1 MSEIQRQEAK
11 QFEKYELEKS
21 NFTRSALKREKQ
33 TVKTKLTVDGGR
45 HAPSLL

>member
-1 MSEIQRQEAK
+1 MSEIQRQEAR

-21 NFTRSALKREKQ
+21 NFTRSAQCGQEW
-33 TVKTKLTVDGGR
+33 TVKTKFTVDGGR